1 MTDWDDLLE
10 EYGSMVWRT
19 ACRLLGRTQ
28 DAEDCVQET
37 FVSAVQLARRER
49 IKHWEATLRHLATAR
64 ALDLLRKQGRAL
76 QSGQLAAE
84 PLAGPNADPV
94 GLAEANELAERLRSA
109 MAELA
114 PRQAEV
120 FALRFLEDMS
130 YRQIAKVLGI
140 RTNAVS
146 VLLHD
151 ARQRLRAL
159 LGEDTTQ

>member
-37 FVSAVQLARRER
+37 FVSAVQLAQRER
-49 IKHWEATLRHLATAR
+49 VKHWEATLRHLATAR
-64 ALDLLRKQGRAL
+64 AIDLLRKRGRVP
-76 QSGQLAAE
+76 QPGQLAAD
-84 PLAGPNADPV
+84 PPAAASADPA

-109 MAELA
+109 MAQLA

-120 FALRFLEDMS
+120 FALRFMEEMS
-130 YRQIAKVLGI
+130 YRQIARVLGI
-140 RTNAVS
+140 SVNAVS

-159 LGEDTTQ
+159 LGEDEAQ